1 MPSNLEER
9 VDRQDER
16 IAAALSITASLTTD
30 VTEIRRTQREHT
42 QMLRAIMQHLGI
54 EDPTG
59 SQ

>member
-16 IAAALSITASLTTD
+16 IAAALSITASLTAD
-30 VTEIRRTQREHT
+30 VTEMRRTQREHT
-42 QMLRAIMQHLGI
+42 QMLRAIMQHLGV
-54 EDPTG
+54 EDPT